1 MTADP
6 PIRDDAGVDL
16 SLRHRRTSPEAPPG
30 RWTEPLRPHR
40 DILMRE
46 LAEAARPTGWRSDRA
61 DFWARSVRGWDV
73 AFYAMWALGVAAYLF
88 DRPTG
93 GLGPSVVLTMF
104 AILMAAYLLIGRRA
118 ATTGSQAMAVA
129 YLLVM
134 FVCVTAVVSASETG
148 TLLLFIAYS
157 QVWYFAASRR
167 MGVVLTV
174 LLTLCVF
181 ATIGVQSDLETLADA
196 GPLITQGSIAIA
208 FSVLL
213 GLWVTQVAEQ
223 SEDRAELLAQLEA
236 AQAEAAAS
244 HHTAGV
250 MAERERMS
258 REIHDTLA
266 QGFTSVIML
275 AQTAAADLRRE
286 QPAQAADRLDLI
298 ERTARE
304 NLAEARALVAAAAP
318 VGLAESTL
326 TEALERLAVR
336 FGQETGVRVRVVADD
351 AALAGLPRDREVV
364 LLRAAQEALSN
375 VRRHAR
381 ARNVDLVLRADPPDS
396 GHGATSGAGAAV
408 SARGGVVHLEV
419 VDDGQGMAAA
429 VVEGYGLRGMRD
441 RVASEG
447 GTLTVRSDVGQGTRV
462 QVSVPSAPEVE
473 GLPTTAVPG
482 PTNPDHADDDRA
494 KENR

>member
-6 PIRDDAGVDL
+6 PIRDDAGVDIP
-16 SLRHRRTSPEAPPG
+16 LRHRRTAPTTVG
-30 RWTEPLRPHR
+30 
-40 DILMRE
+40 
-46 LAEAARPTGWRSDRA
+46 ARRNEQLCPDPQTLTSDPPDGPAGWRSDRA
-61 DFWARSVRGWDV
+61 SFWARSVRGWDL
-73 AFYAMWALGVAAYLF
+73 AFYSMWALGVASYLF
-88 DRPTG
+88 ERPTKG
-93 GLGPSVVLTMF
+93 VGLGVALALF
-104 AILMAAYLLIGRRA
+104 AVLMAAYLLIGRRA
-118 ATTGSQAMAVA
+118 AITGSRQLAVT
-129 YLLVM
+129 YLVVM
-134 FVCVTAVVSASETG
+134 VVCVTGVVSMTQTG

-157 QVWYFAASRR
+157 QVWYFASTRR
-167 MGVVLTV
+167 MGVALTV
-174 LLTLCVF
+174 LLTACVF
-181 ATIGVQSDLETLADA
+181 GMIGVQSDLRTLADA
-196 GPLITQGSIAIA
+196 GPLLTQASIAIA

-286 QPAQAADRLDLI
+286 QPAQAAGRLDLI

-351 AALAGLPRDREVV
+351 AALTGLPRDREVV

-375 VRRHAR
+375 VRRHAH
-381 ARNVDLVLRADPPDS
+381 ARNVDLVLTADAPD
-396 GHGATSGAGAAV
+396 AGAGERAHRPA
-408 SARGGVVHLEV
+408 VHLEV
-419 VDDGQGMAAA
+419 VDDGQGMAPAA
-429 VVEGYGLRGMRD
+429 VEGYGLRGMRD

-447 GTLTVRSDVGQGTRV
+447 GMLTVSSDVGRGTRV
-462 QVSVPSAPEVE
+462 QVSVPAAPD
-473 GLPTTAVPG
+473 GPDAPG
-482 PTNPDHADDDRA
+482 PPDAPDAAGPATDDRLDHASP
-494 KENR
+494 KETR